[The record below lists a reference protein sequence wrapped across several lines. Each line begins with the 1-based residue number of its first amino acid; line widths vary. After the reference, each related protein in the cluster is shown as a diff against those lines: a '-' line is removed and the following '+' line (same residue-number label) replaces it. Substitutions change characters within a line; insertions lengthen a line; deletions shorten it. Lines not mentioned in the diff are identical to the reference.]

1 MISFLDES
9 GTSIEV
15 LLRGAFL
22 EGLEAGARG
31 GEAER
36 AADEGD
42 AAMAEGGEVFHG
54 VVDTGLVVDL
64 DAAYAR
70 GGGSGV
76 EEDEGD
82 VAAAEDCDKG
92 VVHLGGHDGYA
103 VDFALE
109 HAGDAELHALGV
121 VVGVGDEDF
130 FAVDY
135 GDVLEGLYEL
145 GEEWVGD
152 VGDDEAVEAGASGS
166 EGAGVGVGI
175 EVEGLDGA
183 TDPIGGARA
192 DLGRSVDGAG
202 DGGGGDVGAFGDC
215 LDIHSVRAG

>member
-1 MISFLDES
+1 MRA
-9 GTSIEV
+9 G
-15 LLRGAFL
+15 LLVRCCCAELLL

-42 AAMAEGGEVFHG
+42 AAMAEGGEVLHG
-54 VVDTGLVVDL
+54 IVDAGLVVDL
-64 DAAYAR
+64 DAAYAG

-82 VAAAEDCDKG
+82 VSAAEDFDEG
-92 VVHLGGHDGYA
+92 FIHLGGHDGYA

-135 GDVLEGLYEL
+135 GDVFEGFYQL
-145 GEEWVGD
+145 GEEGVGD
-152 VGDDEAVEAGASGS
+152 VGDDEAVEAGASGA
-166 EGAGVGVGI
+166 EGAGVGVGV

-183 TDPIGGARA
+183 ADALGGART
-192 DLGRSVDGAG
+192 DLGRSVHGAG
-202 DGGGGDVGAFGDC
+202 DGGSGDVGAFGYSFDV
-215 LDIHSVRAG
+215 HGVVMAG